1 MLNVNPKT
9 RHIVYATLASGEAI
23 KIMADVKDSLGQV
36 VAVLQPK
43 DEELFSLNLAEAEAA
58 LAALRI
64 DFIPGSLQ
72 HETELDLTDAQIAET
87 QILQTTP
94 GSDSWV
100 FQVSYHAPQRPEH
113 ELQKPTEVPGATIAG
128 CRHIAESIR
137 HSPIFGQFYDQLR
150 AGPEST
156 DWKANLGSK
165 PRRMPNP
172 GITPVFIA
180 SRRDVVAAHVADLP
194 LSWLEVERLSQ
205 WGSYHKVHALFGER
219 HWVTVDRAGS
229 VSLYVFSKDEN
240 FI

>member
-9 RHIVYATLASGEAI
+9 RHIVYATSASGEAI
-23 KIMADVKDSLGQV
+23 KIMADIKDSLGQV

-43 DEELFSLNLAEAEAA
+43 DEEVVSLTLGEAEAA
-58 LAALRI
+58 LVALRVG
-64 DFIPGSLQ
+64 FVPGSLQ
-72 HETELDLTDAQIAET
+72 HETELDLTDSEIAET

-94 GSDSWV
+94 ENDSWV
-100 FQVSYHAPQRPEH
+100 FKVSHHA
-113 ELQKPTEVPGATIAG
+113 LQKPEEVPGATIAG
-128 CRHIAESIR
+128 CRRIAESIR
-137 HSPIFGQFYDQLR
+137 HSTIFGQFYDQLR

-156 DWKANLGSK
+156 DWKAILGSK
-165 PRRMPNP
+165 PKRMPNP
-172 GITPVFIA
+172 SITPVFTA
-180 SRRDVVAAHVADLP
+180 SGSHVVAAQVAGLP

-205 WGSYHKVHALFGER
+205 WGVYHKVHALFGER